1 MKRKFKLFA
10 TVASLCL
17 CLALMAFGV
26 YAATSVKYTA
36 SGSVT
41 YTVSDVKADFTLT
54 VNKGNTK
61 GTKREAETTT
71 FTGVNFSEHKAATTK
86 YSYDHESGSITNPGA
101 AEALALNDAIGELN
115 FADADVYQIVIT
127 VKNVSKSG
135 KISVTSKIAKD
146 FASGANMDLVA
157 AEATYGTEQE
167 LVAETGTVTYTYY
180 VYLLDPSAS
189 IASTEFAL
197 EVTATNKAA

>member
-54 VNKGNTK
+54 VNKGSTK
-61 GTKREAETTT
+61 GTKREAGTTT
-71 FTGVNFSEHKAATTK
+71 FTGVSFSEHKAASTK

-101 AEALALNDAIGELN
+101 AEALPLEDSIGELD
-115 FADADVYQIVIT
+115 FAVADVYQIVIT

-146 FASGANMDLVA
+146 FDGNANMDLVA
-157 AEATYGTEQE
+157 AANYETAQEVAAGTVEP
-167 LVAETGTVTYTYY
+167 VTYTYY
-180 VYLLDPSAS
+180 VYLLDPSET
-189 IASTEFAL
+189 IASTQFAL
-197 EVTATNKAA
+197 EVTATNV